1 MAYTEIDKSSDY
13 FNTVLYTGNDTDNR
27 TVSGVGFQ
35 PDFLW
40 IKARADAYQHY
51 LQDVVRGSTKVL
63 FSDSSSA
70 EDTRVSAVKSF
81 ASDGFVLGQEA
92 QVNGNNNTYVSWN
105 WKAGTSVSGNT
116 GGSGT
121 SKSYSGSV
129 NTDSGFS
136 IIKYI
141 GNSTAG
147 HTIPHHL
154 GVQPQVVICKR
165 INQGGQWVFGSM
177 ALPNQFEQFLE
188 LDLTGAAQT
197 SSLRWNDT
205 DPSSSVFTLGS
216 TLDTNANDINI
227 IAYSFAEKK
236 GFSKFGSYT
245 GNGSTDGPFVYTG
258 FKPAFVICK
267 SYSGSEQWVL
277 YDNKR
282 DPFNVTEQILR
293 PNLSDAEGT
302 ESGAKMDLLSNGFK
316 LTGSG
321 GGIGQT
327 NNSGSSYIYMAFA
340 ENPFVSSTG
349 IPGPAR

>member
-1 MAYTEIDKSSDY
+1 MAYTNIDNPSETA

-40 IKARADAYQHY
+40 IKARADAYQNY

-147 HTIPHHL
+147 L
-154 GVQPQVVICKR
+154 
-165 INQGGQWVFGSM
+165 
-177 ALPNQFEQFLE
+177 
-188 LDLTGAAQT
+188 
-197 SSLRWNDT
+197 
-205 DPSSSVFTLGS
+205 
-216 TLDTNANDINI
+216 
-227 IAYSFAEKK
+227 
-236 GFSKFGSYT
+236 
-245 GNGSTDGPFVYTG
+245 
-258 FKPAFVICK
+258 
-267 SYSGSEQWVL
+267 
-277 YDNKR
+277 
-282 DPFNVTEQILR
+282 
-293 PNLSDAEGT
+293 
-302 ESGAKMDLLSNGFK
+302 
-316 LTGSG
+316 
-321 GGIGQT
+321 
-327 NNSGSSYIYMAFA
+327 
-340 ENPFVSSTG
+340 NPV
-349 IPGPAR
+349 